1 MVGASGAGFGKTAV
15 NAKAASSKAARKNNA
30 KASTSEKK
38 KKTADDPDM
47 GQGAAAAVPFSPAP
61 LAETDDG
68 GQMDGAG
75 GGAPEAATTT
85 DDAEEDPAVAGFWA
99 LQQVAPYWTV
109 PLAHG
114 ASMPWLKPYERGLL
128 LAFERCHAQHK
139 TPLLLDDKAD
149 ALVDTYYSYQASIVI
164 EAKRL
169 VLDVA
174 MKRKTHE
181 EVMESL
187 RRELVAAMRFGHVL
201 YVRLG
206 DSAADFRT
214 MFNGE
219 DTFPSSAVF
228 DRALVASLLDYRE
241 GAAKSLWKAEHPLA
255 KVLREDDLTQGLF
268 QLRFAHKAKSEDG
281 AREGFEVVVCTQHP
295 ADAFGEM
302 LREAIPLELMQPI
315 KPQPSTVKLKYS
327 HYNQEFPLEVGGAV
341 SFEALDE
348 RYALSFVFKGRF
360 VVRLVEAPPQAP
372 PGGGRQRGWR
382 ERGTGANA
390 GGASSANSTSGA
402 DAGPADGEDQAVR
415 RPTFMLEPS
424 SGCFRGLRGGATY
437 EVTVEEDEAAE
448 AAASGGGGG
457 RGSRLS
463 AEALAGIQ
471 QHAAQITTKPKAK
484 ALPGRSDDGTSA
496 AGFLLSEELKSLS
509 VAEIEERSERY
520 RALREAQDLQDVV
533 FSAK

>member
-30 KASTSEKK
+30 KASTNEKK
-38 KKTADDPDM
+38 KKTADDPDV

-85 DDAEEDPAVAGFWA
+85 DDAEEDPAVADFWA

-219 DTFPSSAVF
+219 DTFPYVCHRL
-228 DRALVASLLDYRE
+228 RAGSTR
-241 GAAKSLWKAEHPLA
+241 
-255 KVLREDDLTQGLF
+255 T
-268 QLRFAHKAKSEDG
+268 RFSG
-281 AREGFEVVVCTQHP
+281 R
-295 ADAFGEM
+295 
-302 LREAIPLELMQPI
+302 
-315 KPQPSTVKLKYS
+315 PSTAWQPRHRRSPAQHRTTRLLYPR
-327 HYNQEFPLEVGGAV
+327 PLSNIVH
-341 SFEALDE
+341 
-348 RYALSFVFKGRF
+348 LSLIISNKTIDCV
-360 VVRLVEAPPQAP
+360 L
-372 PGGGRQRGWR
+372 
-382 ERGTGANA
+382 T
-390 GGASSANSTSGA
+390 
-402 DAGPADGEDQAVR
+402 
-415 RPTFMLEPS
+415 
-424 SGCFRGLRGGATY
+424 
-437 EVTVEEDEAAE
+437 
-448 AAASGGGGG
+448 
-457 RGSRLS
+457 LS
-463 AEALAGIQ
+463 YM
-471 QHAAQITTKPKAK
+471 
-484 ALPGRSDDGTSA
+484 
-496 AGFLLSEELKSLS
+496 F
-509 VAEIEERSERY
+509 
-520 RALREAQDLQDVV
+520 
-533 FSAK
+533 